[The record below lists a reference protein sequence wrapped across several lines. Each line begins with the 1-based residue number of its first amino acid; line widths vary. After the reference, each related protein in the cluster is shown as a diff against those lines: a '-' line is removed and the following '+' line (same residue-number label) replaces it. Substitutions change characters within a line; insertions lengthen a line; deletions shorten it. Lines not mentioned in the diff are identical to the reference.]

1 MILKE
6 EDLNSMLKHNIL
18 EGNFKIANDISK
30 EMSLND
36 LENELLEIAFETD
49 NISIYFFILDVLNE
63 AANAELHA
71 MASTILSTAYSHVA
85 GSYNLALNH
94 MRKAM
99 YLDPHDITYKE
110 GMLFFHNIP
119 EQLITKAQAIELAKE
134 IIKINPENE
143 RAKEILQ

>member
-18 EGNFKIANDISK
+18 EGNFKKANDISK
-30 EMSLND
+30 KMSLND

-49 NISIYFFILDVLNE
+49 NISIYFFILDLLNE
-63 AANAELHA
+63 DANAELHE
-71 MASTILSTAYSHVA
+71 MASTILSTAYSHVV

-110 GMLFFHNIP
+110 GMLFFYNIP